1 MLALARS
8 AGFIQDLTQA
18 LKLIRLLGR
27 YLCEN
32 PSQKIVNSATNRD
45 IKPSPWQVSSKCLAR
60 AILIIGNK
68 FQADN
73 NIFSESQLIL
83 SRYLDIV
90 FSSFLTAETFDNQQ
104 KFFPLLFSIQGFLEA
119 VTSKI
124 SIVPYSFIQKLLIK
138 IREVFST
145 EFLLAIE
152 TTVAKFSSNLSRE
165 EYAAALLHPWSTQSS
180 DFIWIYYAESY
191 ARSNKQLGAMQF
203 SSYLCELA
211 RAVSSKII
219 GTSDLSNV
227 NLLDKLLDIEKLG
240 KLTEQQ
246 YDILDLVT
254 DYAVAQITSLDEG
267 ADYIELAS
275 PEKIEL
281 AYATKTSALQII
293 GVSVYFKHFSVDEA
307 VKLVVSSISHEY
319 GMSNSVLAVTVFKLA
334 SLLCLFNDEI
344 GGVITKYFSHFIT
357 IPSVDAGLVKNCADT
372 LVFGLKTLSQDVVVS
387 TIYTFINLLSAD
399 HDPISPT
406 APAKGYHDQTSG
418 SVTGT
423 EETSTSDSYNVGL
436 YRNAITAV
444 VTIASKYGD
453 PQIAGLASTVLNQKL
468 NSSPLLDREVALG
481 MTDLIMFVNEKEFRT
496 IWKSFTFL
504 ANNSFK
510 SKDAEFGNL
519 VSEVLYKLSNNIGR
533 DHYLYD
539 SYLAELLQTIVNRG
553 DVHELEHHRPHVEIS
568 ATANEIALFLL
579 PLATLLPGLHEAP
592 YETTDNEINNLFRNA
607 WFNMVV
613 HGFSKNSDL
622 TAKHKHELEIIARS
636 TPPLV
641 SEVSTNKIESELE
654 LNTVLQRGSSHHN
667 VNNQKEIMES
677 ITSSN
682 IFDFRNIQYPKLMF
696 LSATVLLESL
706 RANTGNCSKV
716 LLYFGDPGIR
726 NGETRRYMTFI
737 TMDVIKAYI
746 TNVIKGGIAH
756 FATDKVAAQLKEMFV
771 LCCHR
776 VKSIQDMAFECCNI
790 LIGSVPSAL
799 CQKIS
804 LFALLDLLTLLWS
817 SCIDAD
823 TDEYEPRSI
832 FHTKNTNIRL
842 ELSDSYDHRRESLKR
857 FLVKAREWVN
867 LALETMNFDVKNLL
881 ISYLNDMNSSRPL
894 NDVALGFTFALEM
907 GGSVS
912 GSDRELA
919 AITKA
924 GNVSTDTSSGFLSQF
939 IWSREI
945 KTLPNFASSP
955 EAIALYDKEAVEI
968 RQKLDALFV
977 NIDSHSHGSPF
988 VHFTDARS
996 LIFKASGFFTHKTE
1010 GRNIARLCVKIPF
1023 KVFTETSIQFGITLW
1038 LWAINENPSLKPL
1051 ILSEVSQLWEWSVGE
1066 LHGIYTRRHD
1076 IVDAADAKME
1086 YSPSNKA
1093 EINHDAAL
1101 ASKEFSCHQQ
1111 LIRFLSSA
1119 FKSSIY
1125 ESSHLLKMFTRHL
1138 TIGLEGLKH
1147 ASLHPLARTARFELI
1162 QFALDVLEVHTR
1174 LSSTNVVH
1182 ALKNLIVSSALT
1194 WFSQPAQWPFGGNKL
1209 NLRADVDLLSK
1220 IAVIFK
1226 NMYISSNSKSQTFVA
1241 NKRDLLLYFMADELS
1256 KMTAWLD
1263 PLQTGPNFRDNL
1275 GKKLI
1280 PSFTV
1285 SISVLNN
1292 AWDIDPVLA
1301 VYLVE
1306 RFKSNDLSSRL
1317 ETLIGKSP
1325 LKVVTVPEA
1334 LPYFLRARNS
1344 KKVDSAVDHQ
1354 LVYWARV
1361 SPIDSI
1367 NLFLPNYHA
1376 DSLLLQYAMRSLK
1389 SHDVDVTFF
1398 YVPQLVQSLRYDV
1411 SGYVEQYILETAQI
1425 SQLFAHQIIWNIL
1438 ANLFKGEDLPENTA
1452 EDSVNPILERVIK
1465 RMTSAFKDEDRE
1477 FYEREFTFFN
1487 TVTGISRSLMPYL
1500 RKTKAEKKVKI
1511 DEEIAKIV
1519 VDEGVYLPSNPDG
1532 EVIDIDR
1539 KSGKPL
1545 QSHAKTPFLAT
1556 FKIRRKVRDLGDS
1569 ENGVPDDDEE
1579 EEDNERT
1586 KTIELWQSAIFKVGD
1601 DCRQDVLALQ
1611 IISVFRSIF
1620 NSYGLDLYVFPY
1632 RVTATAPGCGVIDV
1646 LPNSISR
1653 DMLGREA
1660 VNGLYEYYTTKHG
1673 GEDSIQFQ
1681 RARNNFI
1688 KSLAAYSVI
1697 SYLIQFKD
1705 RHNGNIMYD
1714 DQGHILH
1721 IDFGFCFDIVP
1732 GGVKFEAAP
1741 FKLTHEMVAVM
1752 GGSTNTQAY
1761 RWFEE
1766 LCVKAFLACRPHSET
1781 IIKVVLPMLDSGLPC
1796 FKGESTI
1803 KRLRNRFVLDKT
1815 EREAAVHFRSLI
1827 KKSFE
1832 SVYTKGYDE
1841 FQRITN
1847 GIPY

>member
-1 MLALARS
+1 MK
-8 AGFIQDLTQA
+8 LT
-18 LKLIRLLGR
+18 RLLGR

-32 PSQKIVNSATNRD
+32 PSQKIANSATNREVR
-45 IKPSPWQVSSKCLAR
+45 PSPWQVSSKCLTR
-60 AILIIGNK
+60 AILNLGYK
-68 FQADN
+68 FQTDN
-73 NIFSESQLIL
+73 DIFTESQSIL
-83 SRYLDIV
+83 SRYLDIT
-90 FSSFLTAETFDNQQ
+90 FSAFLTAEKFDNQAS
-104 KFFPLLFSIQGFLEA
+104 FFPLLFSVQGFLEA
-119 VTSKI
+119 ITDKI
-124 SIVPYSFIQKLLIK
+124 TIVPYSFIQKLLIK
-138 IREVFST
+138 SREVFTT
-145 EFLLAIE
+145 EFLLALE
-152 TTVAKFSSNLSRE
+152 TTIAKTSSNLSRE
-165 EYAAALLHPWSTQSS
+165 EYAAALLNIRTARSS
-180 DFIWIYYAESY
+180 DFIWSYYAESY
-191 ARSNKQLGAMQF
+191 SRFNKPLGAMQF
-203 SSYLCELA
+203 SSYLCDLA
-211 RAVSSKII
+211 LAVSSKII
-219 GTSDLSNV
+219 DTSELPSANLIDRLLSV
-227 NLLDKLLDIEKLG
+227 EKLA

-254 DYAVAQITSLDEG
+254 DYAVDQITSLDEG

-275 PEKIEL
+275 PEKIDL
-281 AYATKTSALQII
+281 AYATKASALQVI
-293 GVSVYFKHFSVDEA
+293 GVAVYFKHFSVEEA
-307 VKLVVSSISHEY
+307 VKLVISSISHEY
-319 GMSNSVLAVTVFKLA
+319 GMSNNLLSVTVFKLA
-334 SLLCLFNDEI
+334 SLLCLFHDEI
-344 GGVITKYFSHFIT
+344 GGVVIKYFSHFIT
-357 IPSVDAGLVKNCADT
+357 LPGVNASLVQKCAET

-387 TIYTFINLLSAD
+387 TIYTFINLLSVD
-399 HDPISPT
+399 HDAVSPPI
-406 APAKGYHDQTSG
+406 PAKGYHDQASG
-418 SVTGT
+418 SAVGT
-423 EETSTSDSYNVGL
+423 EDTPSPNSYSTAL
-436 YRNAITAV
+436 YKNAITAV

-468 NSSPLLDREVALG
+468 NSSLALDREVALG
-481 MTDLIMFVNEKEFRT
+481 MADLVMFVNEKEFRT

-504 ANNSFK
+504 LNNSFK
-510 SKDAEFGNL
+510 SKDNESGDL
-519 VSEVLYKLSNNIGR
+519 ISEVLYKLSTNLDRN
-533 DHYLYD
+533 HYLYD

-568 ATANEIALFLL
+568 ATANEISIFLA
-579 PLATLLPGLHEAP
+579 PLATLLPGLYEAP
-592 YETTDNEINNLFRNA
+592 YETADNEINDLFRNA

-622 TAKHKHELEIIARS
+622 TAKYKNELEIIARS

-706 RANTGNCSKV
+706 RANTGNCSKS

-726 NGETRRYMTFI
+726 NGETRRYMAFI
-737 TMDVIKAYI
+737 TMDVVKAYI
-746 TNVIKGGIAH
+746 TNVIKGGIPY
-756 FATDKVAAQLKEMFV
+756 FAIDKVAAQLKEMFV
-771 LCCHR
+771 FCCHR

-842 ELSDSYDHRRESLKR
+842 ELSDSYDHRRESLQR
-857 FLVKAREWVN
+857 LLVKAKEWVTV
-867 LALETMNFDVKNLL
+867 ALETMNFDVKNLL
-881 ISYLNDMNSSRPL
+881 TSYLNDMNSSRPL

-919 AITKA
+919 AISKA
-924 GNVSTDTSSGFLSQF
+924 SNISTDTSSGFLSQF

-945 KTLPNFASSP
+945 RALPNFATSQ

-968 RQKLDALFV
+968 RQKLDTLFV
-977 NIDSHSHGSPF
+977 NINSHAHGTSH
-988 VHFTDARS
+988 VHFTEAKS
-996 LIFKASGFFTHKTE
+996 LIFKASGFFTHKSE

-1023 KVFTETSIQFGITLW
+1023 RVFTESSIQFGITLW

-1066 LHGIYTRRHD
+1066 CHGIYTRRHD
-1076 IVDAADAKME
+1076 LVDAADAKME

-1101 ASKEFSCHQQ
+1101 ASREFSCHQQ
-1111 LIRFLSSA
+1111 LMRFLSSA

-1125 ESSHLLKMFTRHL
+1125 ESSHLLKMFTRLL
-1138 TIGLEGLKH
+1138 TVGLEGLNH
-1147 ASLHPLARTARFELI
+1147 ASFHPLARPARFELI
-1162 QFALDVLEVHTR
+1162 QFSLDVLEVHTR
-1174 LSSTNVVH
+1174 LSSSNVVH
-1182 ALKNLIVSSALT
+1182 SLKDLIISSALT
-1194 WFSQPAQWPFGGNKL
+1194 WFSQPSQWPFGGNKL
-1209 NLRADVDLLSK
+1209 KLRADVDLLSK
-1220 IAVIFK
+1220 IAVTLK
-1226 NMYISSNSKSQTFVA
+1226 SMYISTNSKSQAFVA
-1241 NKRDLLLYFMADELS
+1241 TKRDLLLYFMADELA

-1285 SISVLNN
+1285 SVNVLNN

-1306 RFKSNDLSSRL
+1306 RFKSNDLASRL
-1317 ETLIGKSP
+1317 EALIGKSP
-1325 LKVVTVPEA
+1325 LKVVSVPEA

-1344 KKVDSAVDHQ
+1344 RKVDASVDHQ
-1354 LVYWARV
+1354 LVYWASV

-1367 NLFLPNYHA
+1367 NLFLPSYHA

-1389 SHDVDVTFF
+1389 SHDVDITFF

-1438 ANLFKGEDLPENTA
+1438 ANLFKGDDLPENTA

-1500 RKTKAEKKVKI
+1500 RKTKAEKKAKI

-1532 EVIDIDR
+1532 DVIDIDR
-1539 KSGKPL
+1539 KSGRPL
-1545 QSHAKTPFLAT
+1545 QSHAKTPFMAT
-1556 FKIRRKVRDLGDS
+1556 FKIRREVRDLGEG
-1569 ENGVPDDDEE
+1569 ENSAAGAVSANDNDDDEE
-1579 EEDNERT
+1579 DGERT
-1586 KTIELWQSAIFKVGD
+1586 KTIEVWQSAIFKVGD

-1681 RARNNFI
+1681 RARNNFV

-1752 GGSTNTQAY
+1752 GGSTTTQAY

-1815 EREAAVHFRSLI
+1815 EREAALHFRGLI

>member
-1 MLALARS
+1 
-8 AGFIQDLTQA
+8 
-18 LKLIRLLGR
+18 
-27 YLCEN
+27 
-32 PSQKIVNSATNRD
+32 
-45 IKPSPWQVSSKCLAR
+45 
-60 AILIIGNK
+60 
-68 FQADN
+68 
-73 NIFSESQLIL
+73 
-83 SRYLDIV
+83 
-90 FSSFLTAETFDNQQ
+90 
-104 KFFPLLFSIQGFLEA
+104 
-119 VTSKI
+119 
-124 SIVPYSFIQKLLIK
+124 
-138 IREVFST
+138 
-145 EFLLAIE
+145 
-152 TTVAKFSSNLSRE
+152 
-165 EYAAALLHPWSTQSS
+165 
-180 DFIWIYYAESY
+180 
-191 ARSNKQLGAMQF
+191 MQF
-203 SSYLCELA
+203 SSYLCDLA
-211 RAVSSKII
+211 LAVSSKII
-219 GTSDLSNV
+219 ETSELPKANLIDRLLS
-227 NLLDKLLDIEKLG
+227 IEKLG

-281 AYATKTSALQII
+281 AYATKASALQVI
-293 GVSVYFKHFSVDEA
+293 GVAVYFKHFSAEEA
-307 VKLVVSSISHEY
+307 VKLVISSISHEY
-319 GMSNSVLAVTVFKLA
+319 GMSNNLLSVTVFKLA

-344 GGVITKYFSHFIT
+344 GGVIIKYFSHFIT
-357 IPSVDAGLVKNCADT
+357 IRGINASLVQKCADT

-387 TIYTFINLLSAD
+387 TIYTFINLLSVD
-399 HDPISPT
+399 HDSVSP
-406 APAKGYHDQTSG
+406 AILAKGYHDQGSG

-423 EETSTSDSYNVGL
+423 DDTPSSDSYSAAL

-468 NSSPLLDREVALG
+468 NSSPVLDREVALG
-481 MTDLIMFVNEKEFRT
+481 MTDLVMFVNEKEFRT

-504 ANNSFK
+504 LNNSFK
-510 SKDAEFGNL
+510 SKDNESGDLISDA
-519 VSEVLYKLSNNIGR
+519 LYKLSTNLDRN
-533 DHYLYD
+533 HYLYD
-539 SYLAELLQTIVNRG
+539 SYLAELLQAIVNRG

-568 ATANEIALFLL
+568 ATANEISIFLA

-592 YETTDNEINNLFRNA
+592 YETTDNEINDLFRNA

-622 TAKHKHELEIIARS
+622 TAKYKHELEVIARS

-706 RANTGNCSKV
+706 RANTGNCSKA

-726 NGETRRYMTFI
+726 NGETRRYMAFI
-737 TMDVIKAYI
+737 TMDVVKAYI
-746 TNVIKGGIAH
+746 SNVIKGGIPY
-756 FATDKVAAQLKEMFV
+756 FAIDKVAAQLKEMF
-771 LCCHR
+771 
-776 VKSIQDMAFECCNI
+776 
-790 LIGSVPSAL
+790 PS
-799 CQKIS
+799 
-804 LFALLDLLTLLWS
+804 
-817 SCIDAD
+817 
-823 TDEYEPRSI
+823 
-832 FHTKNTNIRL
+832 
-842 ELSDSYDHRRESLKR
+842 
-857 FLVKAREWVN
+857 
-867 LALETMNFDVKNLL
+867 
-881 ISYLNDMNSSRPL
+881 
-894 NDVALGFTFALEM
+894 
-907 GGSVS
+907 
-912 GSDRELA
+912 
-919 AITKA
+919 
-924 GNVSTDTSSGFLSQF
+924 
-939 IWSREI
+939 
-945 KTLPNFASSP
+945 
-955 EAIALYDKEAVEI
+955 
-968 RQKLDALFV
+968 
-977 NIDSHSHGSPF
+977 
-988 VHFTDARS
+988 
-996 LIFKASGFFTHKTE
+996 
-1010 GRNIARLCVKIPF
+1010 
-1023 KVFTETSIQFGITLW
+1023 
-1038 LWAINENPSLKPL
+1038 
-1051 ILSEVSQLWEWSVGE
+1051 
-1066 LHGIYTRRHD
+1066 
-1076 IVDAADAKME
+1076 
-1086 YSPSNKA
+1086 
-1093 EINHDAAL
+1093 
-1101 ASKEFSCHQQ
+1101 
-1111 LIRFLSSA
+1111 
-1119 FKSSIY
+1119 
-1125 ESSHLLKMFTRHL
+1125 
-1138 TIGLEGLKH
+1138 
-1147 ASLHPLARTARFELI
+1147 
-1162 QFALDVLEVHTR
+1162 
-1174 LSSTNVVH
+1174 
-1182 ALKNLIVSSALT
+1182 
-1194 WFSQPAQWPFGGNKL
+1194 QWPFGGNKL
-1209 NLRADVDLLSK
+1209 KLRADVDLLSK
-1220 IAVIFK
+1220 IAVTLK
-1226 NMYISSNSKSQTFVA
+1226 SMYISTNSKNQAFVST
-1241 NKRDLLLYFMADELS
+1241 KRDLLLYFMADELA

-1285 SISVLNN
+1285 SVNVLNN
-1292 AWDIDPVLA
+1292 AWEVDPVLA
-1301 VYLVE
+1301 VNLAE
-1306 RFKSNDLSSRL
+1306 RFKSNDVASRL

-1325 LKVVTVPEA
+1325 LKVVSVPEA

-1344 KKVDSAVDHQ
+1344 RKVDADVDHQ

-1367 NLFLPNYHA
+1367 NLFLPSYHA
-1376 DSLLLQYAMRSLK
+1376 DSLLLQYAMRSLE

-1438 ANLFKGEDLPENTA
+1438 ANLFKGEDLPENTV
-1452 EDSVNPILERVIK
+1452 EDVVNPILERVIN

-1487 TVTGISRSLMPYL
+1487 TVTGISRSLMPFL
-1500 RKTKAEKKVKI
+1500 RKTKAEKKAKI

-1532 EVIDIDR
+1532 DVVDIDR

-1556 FKIRRKVRDLGDS
+1556 FKIRREVRDLGES
-1569 ENGVPDDDEE
+1569 EDGAAGAGNAAGTNDDDDDDDE
-1579 EEDNERT
+1579 DGERT
-1586 KTIELWQSAIFKVGD
+1586 KTIEVWQSAIFKVGD

-1681 RARNNFI
+1681 RARNNFV

-1752 GGSTNTQAY
+1752 GGSTTTQAY

-1796 FKGESTI
+1796 FKGDATI
-1803 KRLRNRFVLDKT
+1803 KRLRNRFVLDKS
-1815 EREAAVHFRSLI
+1815 EREAALHFRGLI

>member
-1 MLALARS
+1 
-8 AGFIQDLTQA
+8 
-18 LKLIRLLGR
+18 
-27 YLCEN
+27 
-32 PSQKIVNSATNRD
+32 
-45 IKPSPWQVSSKCLAR
+45 
-60 AILIIGNK
+60 
-68 FQADN
+68 
-73 NIFSESQLIL
+73 
-83 SRYLDIV
+83 
-90 FSSFLTAETFDNQQ
+90 
-104 KFFPLLFSIQGFLEA
+104 
-119 VTSKI
+119 
-124 SIVPYSFIQKLLIK
+124 
-138 IREVFST
+138 
-145 EFLLAIE
+145 
-152 TTVAKFSSNLSRE
+152 
-165 EYAAALLHPWSTQSS
+165 
-180 DFIWIYYAESY
+180 
-191 ARSNKQLGAMQF
+191 
-203 SSYLCELA
+203 
-211 RAVSSKII
+211 
-219 GTSDLSNV
+219 
-227 NLLDKLLDIEKLG
+227 
-240 KLTEQQ
+240 
-246 YDILDLVT
+246 
-254 DYAVAQITSLDEG
+254 
-267 ADYIELAS
+267 
-275 PEKIEL
+275 
-281 AYATKTSALQII
+281 
-293 GVSVYFKHFSVDEA
+293 
-307 VKLVVSSISHEY
+307 
-319 GMSNSVLAVTVFKLA
+319 
-334 SLLCLFNDEI
+334 
-344 GGVITKYFSHFIT
+344 
-357 IPSVDAGLVKNCADT
+357 
-372 LVFGLKTLSQDVVVS
+372 
-387 TIYTFINLLSAD
+387 
-399 HDPISPT
+399 
-406 APAKGYHDQTSG
+406 
-418 SVTGT
+418 
-423 EETSTSDSYNVGL
+423 
-436 YRNAITAV
+436 
-444 VTIASKYGD
+444 
-453 PQIAGLASTVLNQKL
+453 
-468 NSSPLLDREVALG
+468 
-481 MTDLIMFVNEKEFRT
+481 
-496 IWKSFTFL
+496 
-504 ANNSFK
+504 
-510 SKDAEFGNL
+510 
-519 VSEVLYKLSNNIGR
+519 
-533 DHYLYD
+533 
-539 SYLAELLQTIVNRG
+539 
-553 DVHELEHHRPHVEIS
+553 
-568 ATANEIALFLL
+568 
-579 PLATLLPGLHEAP
+579 
-592 YETTDNEINNLFRNA
+592 
-607 WFNMVV
+607 
-613 HGFSKNSDL
+613 
-622 TAKHKHELEIIARS
+622 
-636 TPPLV
+636 
-641 SEVSTNKIESELE
+641 
-654 LNTVLQRGSSHHN
+654 
-667 VNNQKEIMES
+667 
-677 ITSSN
+677 
-682 IFDFRNIQYPKLMF
+682 
-696 LSATVLLESL
+696 
-706 RANTGNCSKV
+706 
-716 LLYFGDPGIR
+716 
-726 NGETRRYMTFI
+726 
-737 TMDVIKAYI
+737 
-746 TNVIKGGIAH
+746 
-756 FATDKVAAQLKEMFV
+756 
-771 LCCHR
+771 
-776 VKSIQDMAFECCNI
+776 
-790 LIGSVPSAL
+790 
-799 CQKIS
+799 
-804 LFALLDLLTLLWS
+804 
-817 SCIDAD
+817 
-823 TDEYEPRSI
+823 
-832 FHTKNTNIRL
+832 
-842 ELSDSYDHRRESLKR
+842 
-857 FLVKAREWVN
+857 
-867 LALETMNFDVKNLL
+867 
-881 ISYLNDMNSSRPL
+881 MNSSRPL

-924 GNVSTDTSSGFLSQF
+924 SNVSTDTSSGFLSQF

-977 NIDSHSHGSPF
+977 NIDSHSHGSSF

-1051 ILSEVSQLWEWSVGE
+1051 ILSEVSQLWEWSV
-1066 LHGIYTRRHD
+1066 
-1076 IVDAADAKME
+1076 
-1086 YSPSNKA
+1086 
-1093 EINHDAAL
+1093 
-1101 ASKEFSCHQQ
+1101 
-1111 LIRFLSSA
+1111 
-1119 FKSSIY
+1119 
-1125 ESSHLLKMFTRHL
+1125 
-1138 TIGLEGLKH
+1138 
-1147 ASLHPLARTARFELI
+1147 
-1162 QFALDVLEVHTR
+1162 
-1174 LSSTNVVH
+1174 
-1182 ALKNLIVSSALT
+1182 
-1194 WFSQPAQWPFGGNKL
+1194 
-1209 NLRADVDLLSK
+1209 
-1220 IAVIFK
+1220 
-1226 NMYISSNSKSQTFVA
+1226 
-1241 NKRDLLLYFMADELS
+1241 
-1256 KMTAWLD
+1256 
-1263 PLQTGPNFRDNL
+1263 
-1275 GKKLI
+1275 
-1280 PSFTV
+1280 
-1285 SISVLNN
+1285 
-1292 AWDIDPVLA
+1292 
-1301 VYLVE
+1301 
-1306 RFKSNDLSSRL
+1306 
-1317 ETLIGKSP
+1317 
-1325 LKVVTVPEA
+1325 
-1334 LPYFLRARNS
+1334 
-1344 KKVDSAVDHQ
+1344 
-1354 LVYWARV
+1354 
-1361 SPIDSI
+1361 
-1367 NLFLPNYHA
+1367 

-1569 ENGVPDDDEE
+1569 ENGVSDDDEE

-1586 KTIELWQSAIFKVGD
+1586 KTIEVWQSAIFKVGD

-1681 RARNNFI
+1681 RARNNFV

-1796 FKGESTI
+1796 FKGDSTI